1 MLLNS
6 PLLCP
11 SWSLLCPHCWS
22 LLMQETL
29 LLWGLFLVDL
39 LLFGVEELE
48 EAWGVVWGGV
58 VVGGE
63 VQKVIVRGGGKP
75 KLAGPHTWVRSTL
88 RKVSNNG
95 FQDKSLRPLQRW
107 GSCCLAEPF
116 FSSRVCPLHPIQS
129 KAHKSWPNIYQKQ
142 ALSFSCL
149 LAVTACTYP
158 LLDPRFK
165 FKLPVARFFQHDAIT
180 VGRRHPYL
188 RHSLVT

>member
-11 SWSLLCPHCWS
+11 SWSLL
-22 LLMQETL
+22 MQETLL

-39 LLFGVEELE
+39 LLWGVEELE

-58 VVGGE
+58 VEGGE
-63 VQKVIVRGGGKP
+63 VERVRGGGKP
-75 KLAGPHTWVRSTL
+75 KLAGPQTWVRSTL
-88 RKVSNNG
+88 RNVSNNG
-95 FQDKSLRPLQRW
+95 FKDKSLRPLQLW
-107 GSCCLAEPF
+107 GSCCCLTEPF

-129 KAHKSWPNIYQKQ
+129 KAHKSFPNTYQKQ
-142 ALSFSCL
+142 ASSSSCL

-158 LLDPRFK
+158 LLGPRFN

-180 VGRRHPYL
+180 AGRWHPYL
-188 RHSLVT
+188 RHSLEM